1 MASCVRKERKIVKS
15 SYDLTLS
22 HEEACVLWRV
32 LRAVG
37 GSRSGPRR
45 LITAIEEELATA
57 IPETTPQL
65 DNMFDCTG
73 LITLSR
79 PVGENDVSKMP

>member
-37 GSRSGPRR
+37 GPSSGPRG
-45 LITAIEEELATA
+45 LITAIEEELDAA
-57 IPETTPQL
+57 IPETPTEVSS
-65 DNMFDCTG
+65 MYDCAG
-73 LITLSR
+73 SITLSR
-79 PVGENDVSKMP
+79 RE